1 MAPIRDSAE
10 RCPSQN
16 CFRNRLQQKLVLAL
30 SRVVGYTHNMQV
42 LHSDKRRRVTLP
54 APAQPGDSWISEAI
68 PPNQILLTR
77 VVKPAPARAKLV
89 REGRL
94 VLGASK
100 RDITWEET
108 QKAIEETL

>member
-1 MAPIRDSAE
+1 MAPNGRMAESCPFENWFRD
-10 RCPSQN
+10 RV
-16 CFRNRLQQKLVLAL
+16 QQELVLAV
-30 SRVVGYTHNMQV
+30 SDVVGYTHNMQV

-94 VLGASK
+94 VLGVSK
-100 RDITWEET
+100 REITWQET